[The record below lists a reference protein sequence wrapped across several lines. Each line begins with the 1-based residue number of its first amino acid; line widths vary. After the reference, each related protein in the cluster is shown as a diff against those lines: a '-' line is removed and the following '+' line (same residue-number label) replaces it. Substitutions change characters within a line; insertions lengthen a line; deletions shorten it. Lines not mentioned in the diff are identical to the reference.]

1 MSDDLKMRALMSLPA
16 RGGRKA
22 IERGGEFEATN
33 AQEVRDLEQ
42 MGRAERT
49 AKAGAARSGKPDA

>member
-22 IERGGEFEATN
+22 IKRGEAFEAIN
-33 AQEVRDLEQ
+33 EQEIKDLEQ

-49 AKAGAARSGKPDA
+49 AKAGAARSGKQDA